1 MIPKRYEFL
10 LFAFFMSL
18 FMSFLMSGVITLI
31 NIGAVEGFLLL
42 WFLAFVK
49 AFLVTFPTILVVVPQ
64 VRKLVGLL
72 VEKN

>member
-49 AFLVTFPTILVVVPQ
+49 AFLVAFPTILVVVPQ

-72 VEKN
+72 IEKN